1 MCLKELSEN
10 ARRIKLSKKE
20 KKKRKEKKELEKYK
34 KRIKNKRYSTSK
46 PLALLIDHTIKSKCT
61 NLLSCQVRGTKLDHQ
76 EKF

>member
-20 KKKRKEKKELEKYK
+20 KKKEKKDFLEKYK